1 MGEADNEGKLSLS
14 IFLSKKNLAALVL
27 TLLLALKE
35 TCCSLGAA
43 ASFPHFTFKGSNHIR
58 SHPNVNPSIYF
69 HRHIPSSPSDDLFSY
84 CLGDDTHTKD
94 QLRLWTR

>member
-35 TCCSLGAA
+35 SLLQPW
-43 ASFPHFTFKGSNHIR
+43 SLQHHFLISLSKGQITSEAT
-58 SHPNVNPSIYF
+58 
-69 HRHIPSSPSDDLFSY
+69 LM
-84 CLGDDTHTKD
+84 
-94 QLRLWTR
+94 

>member
-35 TCCSLGAA
+35 SLLQPWSCSIIS
-43 ASFPHFTFKGSNHIR
+43 SFHFQRVK
-58 SHPNVNPSIYF
+58 SHQKPP
-69 HRHIPSSPSDDLFSY
+69 
-84 CLGDDTHTKD
+84 
-94 QLRLWTR
+94 